1 MDSQERDTRLSHNDD
16 ERRTAQVEA
25 DCNTLQ
31 SMMQQPLGEF
41 MALHAAGNVDGVGSS
56 TSSTSS
62 GRAGQTSDNNSNSDN
77 NSSQTPKTAST
88 SKEDEPM
95 QQEAKTEEN
104 AAEGDAPH
112 KKQKKRV
119 RYLRDTERHNIIKR
133 IENGEKQAALAREYG
148 VTRAAICHI
157 KKNREE
163 IITRY
168 DLLIKQT
175 QEIDRAENFSD
186 PPGENLMVREIRS
199 SSVLLLMTTLR
210 DRRSGPATFRRAAGR
225 LIM

>member
-1 MDSQERDTRLSHNDD
+1 MATQELDTV
-16 ERRTAQVEA
+16 QVEVA
-25 DCNTLQ
+25 ALDCNVQQPTQL
-31 SMMQQPLGEF
+31 QPLGEF
-41 MALHAAGNVDGVGSS
+41 MALHTWRSVTEFAQSS
-56 TSSTSS
+56 SAMSNTSSDRVGRSIINNNNNNNQTAMTTSMS
-62 GRAGQTSDNNSNSDN
+62 R
-77 NSSQTPKTAST
+77 
-88 SKEDEPM
+88 EDEAT
-95 QQEAKTEEN
+95 QEEKK
-104 AAEGDAPH
+104 AEDIEAH
-112 KKQKKRV
+112 HDNEVANKKQKKRV
-119 RYLRDTERHNIIKR
+119 RYLRDTDRHNIIKR

-175 QEIDRAENFSD
+175 QEIDRAENFTD
-186 PPGENLMVREIRS
+186 PPGEELMVKEIRS

-210 DRRSGPATFRRAAGR
+210 DRRSGPTIFRRAAGR